1 MFRRMDMSQEEEEL
15 ELQPRA
21 FFRTPSDGSLEDVPS
36 SSSDRDGDFSD
47 SARPEDD
54 AVAGVLAKLT
64 LALRASVT
72 SAAKSHTGPI
82 TSAVV
87 AEWVEKTN
95 LSANAVETIFN
106 SLSPWAS
113 GKRASANAA
122 RASIAEH
129 ASSDVAGEGD
139 EEEYSPASD
148 SVPALEQGVPFPGI
162 PKEVRVNVICAGMK
176 GILVLP
182 KGYKK
187 LQERVL
193 VDGASIRPSQ
203 FEADAGRGSAKKWK
217 ISIRVMRKDGGEGST
232 VADWIDKHGYH
243 PVGLVVGGDEVKPAS
258 APAKTAKKSDFEV
271 KLENLLDEDGD
282 IELASVKDFIRFMQN
297 TSRTQERSLLLQVIR
312 GTKNKKCLRAFAAGN
327 GLDALQTWMG
337 ECKKSFQSTL
347 LVSILR
353 TLKLIPVT
361 LDILTKTSIGTDLTK
376 LKSYEVPVG
385 EAEHGNTEMNTKVVL
400 LSKSVK
406 THWKSQITA
415 SNATEAPKP
424 TATVPPPVK
433 AAPPPAPVPE
443 KTVAAVSKAVELGDD
458 DLFGGAKKSAPAPV
472 KAPVKTV
479 TKITMEKKVA
489 PPPSVS
495 TKKPSVSVSDLIN
508 KNSKATKVGA
518 APPQRETKQETMA
531 ASGGG
536 GETQGKKRKR
546 KSVTWASED
555 MLEQVRV
562 FEKDAKQ
569 PKEVAFPDPVR
580 DGMDASAL
588 ERRDKEVEAERKAAA
603 KQHQRRLDEMRAY
616 VPWRTP
622 RAVVLPPDP
631 DAHEPITPGCDS
643 EEFQRILRIEAE
655 RPSVKYKRVTD
666 IPDSPAEAPNE
677 DDQLDLANTPAFS
690 LEFQAEPAVE
700 PAPAQYAAPPLAAP
714 AFDASA
720 LAALAASLQ
729 QGPAAAPP
737 PTTSYV
743 QPHIPAQPAVMPMN
757 YAPAPAPAP
766 KQVTVGGAPVP
777 VQNNIVVNG
786 KTYRGVCAF
795 FNTPRG
801 CNWGDKC
808 GYLHQ
813 AGINP

>member
-1 MFRRMDMSQEEEEL
+1 
-15 ELQPRA
+15 
-21 FFRTPSDGSLEDVPS
+21 
-36 SSSDRDGDFSD
+36 
-47 SARPEDD
+47 
-54 AVAGVLAKLT
+54 
-64 LALRASVT
+64 
-72 SAAKSHTGPI
+72 
-82 TSAVV
+82 
-87 AEWVEKTN
+87 
-95 LSANAVETIFN
+95 
-106 SLSPWAS
+106 
-113 GKRASANAA
+113 
-122 RASIAEH
+122 
-129 ASSDVAGEGD
+129 
-139 EEEYSPASD
+139 
-148 SVPALEQGVPFPGI
+148 
-162 PKEVRVNVICAGMK
+162 
-176 GILVLP
+176 
-182 KGYKK
+182 
-187 LQERVL
+187 
-193 VDGASIRPSQ
+193 
-203 FEADAGRGSAKKWK
+203 
-217 ISIRVMRKDGGEGST
+217 
-232 VADWIDKHGYH
+232 
-243 PVGLVVGGDEVKPAS
+243 
-258 APAKTAKKSDFEV
+258 
-271 KLENLLDEDGD
+271 
-282 IELASVKDFIRFMQN
+282 
-297 TSRTQERSLLLQVIR
+297 
-312 GTKNKKCLRAFAAGN
+312 
-327 GLDALQTWMG
+327 
-337 ECKKSFQSTL
+337 
-347 LVSILR
+347 
-353 TLKLIPVT
+353 
-361 LDILTKTSIGTDLTK
+361 
-376 LKSYEVPVG
+376 
-385 EAEHGNTEMNTKVVL
+385 
-400 LSKSVK
+400 
-406 THWKSQITA
+406 
-415 SNATEAPKP
+415 
-424 TATVPPPVK
+424 VK
-433 AAPPPAPVPE
+433 AAPPPAPIPE

-588 ERRDKEVEAERKAAA
+588 ERRDREVEAERKAAA

-737 PTTSYV
+737 PTPSYV